1 MYLIILDI
9 IKKAKS
15 RVKEKDKQIILVQL
29 SFLDI
34 SKRTLLKYIR
44 EIGELMFSYQLGIFE
59 LNTLSTDIGVF
70 DYLTFV
76 LEKHVLDFK
85 YTYYQLDK

>member
-1 MYLIILDI
+1 
-9 IKKAKS
+9 
-15 RVKEKDKQIILVQL
+15 
-29 SFLDI
+29 
-34 SKRTLLKYIR
+34 
-44 EIGELMFSYQLGIFE
+44 MFSYQLVIFE